1 MRMSILGVIVGV
13 VVAALLIGAVETVG
27 GFVYLPEGVD
37 PSDRAAVE
45 AVMANPPLGA
55 LLFVLFGWAVGTVCG
70 AWLAVIIARRSP
82 LYHALAVGLTMLA
95 AGVVD
100 MVLLPHPFWFWVLGI
115 AIFIVSTLVGCR
127 LGQHF
132 LRRGPA
138 VETPAPLS

>member
-13 VVAALLIGAVETVG
+13 RVAALLIGLVETVG
-27 GFVYLPEGVD
+27 GFVFLPEGVD

-55 LLFVLFGWAVGTVCG
+55 LLFVLSGWAVGTVCG
-70 AWLAVIIARRSP
+70 AWLAVVIARRAP

-100 MVLLPHPFWFWVLGI
+100 MVLLPHPLWFWVLGI
-115 AIFIVSTLVGCR
+115 ATFLVSTLVGSK
-127 LGQHF
+127 LGQYF

-138 VETPAPLS
+138 LAKPASPS